1 MHITKFKPALALFA
15 LALLNACAS
24 TSVAPSIG
32 GGLSSGVNGKASV
45 VGNAKIGDTV
55 ELPAGNPTGA
65 SSADIIAEYFA
76 ASNRRCRQV
85 LPRGGEGRVRLACK
99 NSDGSWEWVR
109 SLTNASIATP
119 LPALASVGAAQPLV
133 LVGEAL
139 PVEGSVQNPI
149 LVEASSFDA
158 TDESSVN
165 NAFTVDFGESLW
177 KFAQRTTGSGV
188 NWQAIAELNDIDD
201 ARTIET
207 GMTLLVPSVLVQGR

>member
-1 MHITKFKPALALFA
+1 M
-15 LALLNACAS
+15 
-24 TSVAPSIG
+24 
-32 GGLSSGVNGKASV
+32 
-45 VGNAKIGDTV
+45 
-55 ELPAGNPTGA
+55 
-65 SSADIIAEYFA
+65 
-76 ASNRRCRQV
+76 
-85 LPRGGEGRVRLACK
+85 
-99 NSDGSWEWVR
+99 
-109 SLTNASIATP
+109 
-119 LPALASVGAAQPLV
+119 QPLV

-177 KFAQRTTGSGV
+177 TFAQRTTGSGV